1 MVKLAKS
8 LILKAALVAGLSLPP
23 ASASLAADPPGE
35 PDADLGGFLTAPL
48 KGTGGAERGP
58 LSPDDIAVITKVE
71 KYLNHMTTVKARF
84 VQISSEGDLVEG
96 SLFLQRPGKM
106 RFEYDEPYPV
116 LLIADGTLLLYYDK
130 DLKSASFI
138 PLSDTPLWF
147 LVDPSISLTSEIDID
162 RVHEDEATLSVTLR
176 GEETGDAGE
185 VTLVFKEN
193 PMTLLMWIIT
203 DAQGVSTKVA
213 LVDPEYDV
221 EVADALFDY
230 GDLDVYGLERGSR
243 GR

>member
-1 MVKLAKS
+1 MMLNFVRSLTILAT
-8 LILKAALVAGLSLPP
+8 LALAPAALTP
-23 ASASLAADPPGE
+23 AAAAESPSDP
-35 PDADLGGFLTAPL
+35 DLGGFLTAPL
-48 KGTGGAERGP
+48 EGTGAAERGP

-71 KYLNHMTTVKARF
+71 KYLNQMTTVRARF
-84 VQISSEGDLVEG
+84 VQISSDGGLVEG
-96 SLFLQRPGKM
+96 DFVLQRPGKM

-116 LLIADGTLLLYYDK
+116 LLIADGTSLLYYDK

-138 PLSDTPLWF
+138 PLNDTPLWF
-147 LVDPSISLTSEIDID
+147 LVDPSISLTNEIGIT
-162 RVHEDEATLSVTLR
+162 RVREDETTFSVTLR

-185 VTLVFKEN
+185 VTLVFNEK

-221 EVADALFDY
+221 EVADNLFEY
-230 GDLDVYGLERGSR
+230 GDLDVYGTERGGPNR
-243 GR
+243 